1 MWTTKEVCV
10 STNID
15 MIDRK
20 SAKMHVDNCTM
31 HFSHASCL
39 FGTTKKVLK
48 DIHKSEKGACG

>member
-1 MWTTKEVCV
+1 MWTTVEVCV

-20 SAKMHVDNCTM
+20 SAKMHVDICTM

-39 FGTTKKVLK
+39 FGTTKKGA
-48 DIHKSEKGACG
+48 KGYT